1 MVPVLIMDIS
11 KHERMAIDKNKP
23 EKKIRRRGNNIM
35 NNKEF
40 EAVIKQPAAI
50 RYEYFIK
57 KVVDYEEVWGL
68 YNEGWA
74 TAQDDLGKPLIPFF
88 PKREFAEGCAQLEW
102 EGFRAKRIALDD
114 FIGKW
119 LYGMKADGV
128 RPSIFPTDSDTSVVD
143 IEIITRDLEHEL
155 ENY

>member
-1 MVPVLIMDIS
+1 
-11 KHERMAIDKNKP
+11 MAIDNNKTD
-23 EKKIRRRGNNIM
+23 KQSKAARGIIM
-35 NNKEF
+35 NKKEY
-40 EAVIKQPAAI
+40 EAVIKQPATI

-74 TAQDDLGKPLIPFF
+74 SAQDDLGKPLIPFF

-119 LYGMKADGV
+119 LTGMKADGI
-128 RPSIFPTDSDTSVVD
+128 RPTIFPTESDTAVVD